1 MGKVKLIYSSA
12 VAAIVSVT
20 FTVVVTIWGELSVS
34 LKNWLADFSGHHWT
48 TKSIFS
54 VLIYFA
60 VWGLIYFYSGAV
72 SVKTVRKSLVSLIIF
87 SVAGVLA
94 IFLFFTAHY
103 FKIF

>member
-20 FTVVVTIWGELSVS
+20 FTVVVTIWGELSTP
-34 LKNWLADFSGHHWT
+34 LKEWLADFSGHHWT

-60 VWGLIYFYSGAV
+60 AWGLLYFYSGSV
-72 SVKTVRKSLVSLIIF
+72 SAKTVRKSLISLVIF
-87 SVAGVLA
+87 SVAGILA
-94 IFLFFTAHY
+94 ILLFFTAHY
-103 FKIF
+103 FTIF